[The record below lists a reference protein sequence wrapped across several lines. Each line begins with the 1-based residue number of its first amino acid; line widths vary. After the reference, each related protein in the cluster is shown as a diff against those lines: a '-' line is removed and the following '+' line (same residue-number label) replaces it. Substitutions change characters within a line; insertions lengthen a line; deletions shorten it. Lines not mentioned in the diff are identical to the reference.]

1 MLICF
6 DYQNGNSSD
15 DTSQPISTTNI
26 PINEEYLHP
35 PMNK

>member
-6 DYQNGNSSD
+6 DYRNGNSSD
-15 DTSQPISTTNI
+15 DTSQSIATTNI
-26 PINEEYLHP
+26 LINEGYLHP